1 MTPEKAEGFHTAFRV
16 TGQGPRRVL
25 LLHALTGGPDAADR
39 PGAQGWWAPV
49 FSAGAPLSA
58 EKARV
63 WTPNLLGSCYGS
75 RGPTGPSLSTRRQ
88 AEVLADWI
96 GAEGLSFDALIGGS
110 LGGMVALE
118 LALLLPEAFGSV
130 GVIGCGARADA
141 WLWGTNEV
149 QRAILRSG
157 QLPDAEAIA
166 LARRAAMLSF
176 RTPQSLDQRFQE
188 AGEIRGWLAH
198 HGDALAARFTRES
211 YLALLDAMDN
221 HDLGRGRGGL
231 VSALGGLQAPLFILG
246 MDPDLLF
253 PRPVLEELAE
263 ATLAAGR
270 RCELEWLESDHG
282 HDAFLIE
289 WEQVKDWVRKVLK
302 GTGRGTRAE
311 CERDLLEVRP

>member
-1 MTPEKAEGFHTAFRV
+1 MNPEKAEGFHTAFRV
-16 TGQGPRRVL
+16 TGQGPRKVL

-39 PGAQGWWAPV
+39 PGVQGWWAPV
-49 FSAGAPLSA
+49 FSAGAPLAA
-58 EKARV
+58 EKATV

-75 RGPTGPSLSTRRQ
+75 QGPTGPDLSTRRQ
-88 AEVLADWI
+88 AEILAEWI
-96 GAEGLSFDALIGGS
+96 RTQGLSFDALLGGS

-118 LALLLPEAFGSV
+118 LALLLPEAFGVV

-149 QRAILRSG
+149 QRAILRSPH
-157 QLPDAEAIA
+157 LPDGEAIA

-176 RTPQSLDQRFQE
+176 RSPQSLDQRFQE
-188 AGEIRGWLAH
+188 ASEIRGWLAH

-221 HDLGRGRGGL
+221 HDLGRDRGGL
-231 VSALGGLQAPLFILG
+231 VEALKGLRSPLFVLG

-263 ATLAAGR
+263 AARAAGV
-270 RCELEWLESDHG
+270 RCRLDWLDSPHG

-289 WEQVKDWVRKVLK
+289 WGQIRDWLGQVFR
-302 GTGRGTRAE
+302 
-311 CERDLLEVRP
+311 EVVPCAC

>member
-1 MTPEKAEGFHTAFRV
+1 MNPEQAGSFHTAFRV

-39 PGAQGWWAPV
+39 PGVPGWWAPV
-49 FSAGAPLSA
+49 FAGGAPLA
-58 EKARV
+58 AGKATV
-63 WTPNLLGSCYGS
+63 WTPNLMGSCYGS
-75 RGPTGPSLSTRRQ
+75 QGPTGPDLSTRRQ
-88 AEVLADWI
+88 AAILAEWI
-96 GAEGLSFDALIGGS
+96 RSEGLAFDALIGGS

-118 LALLLPEAFGSV
+118 LALLLPGTFGAV

-149 QRAILRSG
+149 QRAILRSPH
-157 QLPDAEAIA
+157 LPDSEAIA

-176 RTPQSLDQRFQE
+176 RSPQSLDHRFRE
-188 AGEIRGWLAH
+188 ASEIRGWLAH

-211 YLALLDAMDN
+211 YLTLLDAMDN
-221 HDLGRGRGGL
+221 HDLGRERGGL
-231 VSALGGLQAPLFILG
+231 VPALRKLKAPLFILG

-263 ATLAAGR
+263 AARAAGV
-270 RCELEWLESDHG
+270 RCRLDWLDSPHG

-289 WEQVKDWVRKVLK
+289 WTQVQVWLGHVL
-302 GTGRGTRAE
+302 R
-311 CERDLLEVRP
+311 EVAPCAC